1 MTSITIPKELIKEKE
16 LVLIPRKEYEAL
28 LKLKK
33 ISEFTPTISQKK
45 SLKKGE
51 CNLKTGKTISY
62 HELVQTLES
71 SNRS

>member
-45 SLKKGE
+45 SLKNGE
-51 CNLKTGKTISY
+51 YNLKTGKTISY
-62 HELVQTLES
+62 NELAKKLGFT
-71 SNRS
+71 N